1 MCVTA
6 KYSNSLQ
13 AVEQPEDEEPEE
25 GDIIEDEEP
34 EEDGHFEQKTN
45 KFK

>member
-1 MCVTA
+1 MTA

-13 AVEQPEDEEPEE
+13 AVEQPEE